1 MKSSLLTDQCLR
13 RPVTTS
19 MVFALLLA
27 LGVAS
32 LLRIPLETFPEL
44 EIPRMTI
51 TGTWFEASPEAVEA
65 FVTSPLEAEASTLK
79 GIEEVSSTSQR
90 GSARIDLEFAPGT
103 DMDFAR
109 LELNE
114 KISRLRDFMPPS
126 IGVNVIPYVPPDMQ
140 EENLLQYTF
149 TGPQSVNELQRYAE
163 DLIQRPLSV
172 VSGIGGVGV
181 YGGERRQI
189 RAVLDQSKAE
199 ALGIDHMVVAANLQQ
214 IESIVETVGLV
225 KQGTYQYNLVV
236 REDFDDLST
245 LRDAI
250 VARRSNR
257 YIRLGEIARI
267 VDGYAE
273 PRGYQRLNGR
283 ARVAIYVSAV
293 AGSNIIDVAERA
305 KARIEEIRLAL
316 PAGTRL
322 IEENDNSETIRN
334 ELEGLEFRSVL
345 IIFLIFSVL
354 LVFLR
359 GIANPL
365 IILSSI
371 ATSVLLTISLFY
383 FLGASLNMMTLAG
396 LALGFGMMVDNSIVV
411 LDNIHRHRERGSG
424 RLAAASIGTARVLLP
439 ILAGTATTI
448 IVFLPFLYLQGELRV
463 VYVPFA
469 LAVVVSLAC
478 SLLVSFTLIPSLA
491 ARVLG
496 PTAAMTRTGRESGAD
511 GEADTTV
518 TQEDDPWALGEL
530 EKEEEAGV
538 TAGGAET
545 AEHTL
550 AVGDN
555 IYQKILRWMLAGK
568 LWGIPSWVFV
578 IVILLGSLYGSYTL
592 FDKYVTKGRI
602 WRSYGPSREFLSVSM
617 RAPTGSDLEVMEDL
631 VDRFEAKLLPLYQ
644 TGQIEDF
651 ETSISAQYAGIRISF
666 PDDIVRQGMPYLVK
680 DQLSVFAGLLAGG
693 MQISVTGFGDY
704 FSAGSIGS
712 FSYSD
717 RITLLGYNY
726 LRVKELA
733 EELAER
739 LKRNPR
745 IRDVD
750 TNYGSFSRIAEKQI
764 VLRFDRQKL
773 ATHGLTASDMI
784 YFVRRYVRTTAGGRV
799 TYGGEEVDF
808 QVKVEGYDDRD
819 VIELMNATV
828 MTRGGGRVRMR
839 DLGELTVE
847 RVMGRIDREDQQYTR
862 TVGYEFRGPYKMGE
876 RVREQIMVETILP
889 NGYEFDERD
898 RIWQTEEEKQQLLL
912 VLGFAVLLVYMLTAA
927 LFESFFHPLTII
939 FTVPLAL
946 IGIFLGYFFFD
957 KGFDRSA
964 YVGVILMGGIVVNNS
979 IILVDHI
986 NSLRRFLPRRDA
998 VVRAARERARPIL
1011 MTTFTTV
1018 IGLLPLI
1025 IGAREGQD
1033 QWYTLAFTICV
1044 ALPVAT
1050 FFTLTIIPLVYELM
1064 DTLQTWFR
1072 RGVGTLALAM
1082 QGEEV
1087 YSKSKDIHSR

>member
-13 RPVTTS
+13 HPVSTS
-19 MVFALLLA
+19 MVFTALVV

-32 LLRIPLETFPEL
+32 LLRIPLETYPEL

-51 TGTWFEASPEAVEA
+51 TGSWSEASPEAVEA

-79 GIEEVSSTSQR
+79 GIEEVSSRSQR
-90 GSARIDLEFAPGT
+90 GSARIDLEFSPGT

-114 KISRLRDFMPPS
+114 KITRLREFLPPHIS
-126 IGVNVIPYVPPDMQ
+126 INVKPYVPLDMR

-149 TGPQSVNELQRYAE
+149 TGLQSVNELQRYAV

-172 VSGIGGVGV
+172 VSGIAGIDV
-181 YGGERRQI
+181 YGGEQRQI
-189 RAVLDQSKAE
+189 RAVLDQNKAE
-199 ALGIDHMVVAANLQQ
+199 ALGIDHMEVAYNLQQ
-214 IESIVETVGLV
+214 IASMVETVGMV
-225 KQGTYQYNLVV
+225 KQGTFQYNLVV

-250 VARRSNR
+250 VARRGNR
-257 YIRLGEIARI
+257 YIRLGEIARV

-273 PRGYQRLNGR
+273 PQGYQRLNGR
-283 ARVAIYVSAV
+283 ARVAIFISAV
-293 AGSNIIDVAERA
+293 AGSNIIDVAERV
-305 KARIEEIRLAL
+305 KARIEEIRPTL
-316 PAGTRL
+316 PAGTQL

-424 RLAAASIGTARVLLP
+424 RLAAASIGTAQVLLP
-439 ILAGTATTI
+439 ILTGTATTI

-463 VYVPFA
+463 MYVPFA

-496 PTAAMTRTGRESGAD
+496 PTAAVARAGEGSGAA
-511 GEADTTV
+511 GGVGQGITAE
-518 TQEDDPWALGEL
+518 DPWALGEL
-530 EKEEEAGV
+530 EKEEEAGL
-538 TAGGAET
+538 TAGGAEA

-550 AVGDN
+550 AIGDN
-555 IYQKILRWMLAGK
+555 LYQKILRWMLTHK
-568 LWGIPSWVFV
+568 FLVVF
-578 IVILLGSLYGSYTL
+578 IVLVSFGVSYHL

-602 WRSYGPSREFLSVSM
+602 WRSYGPSGEYLSVSIS
-617 RAPTGSDLEVMEDL
+617 APTGSDLDVMEGLIDG
-631 VDRFEAKLLPLYQ
+631 FEAKLLPLYQ
-644 TGQIEDF
+644 SGQVENF
-651 ETSISAQYAGIRISF
+651 ETSISAQYASIRISF
-666 PDDIVRQGMPYLVK
+666 PDEIVRQGIPYLVK

-693 MQISVTGFGDY
+693 MRISVTGFGDY

-712 FSYSD
+712 FSYSS
-717 RITLLGYNY
+717 RITFLGYNY

-733 EELAER
+733 EELAQR

-745 IRDVD
+745 IRDVN
-750 TNYGSFSRIAEKQI
+750 TNYGFLSRGGEKQI
-764 VLRFDRQKL
+764 VLRFNRQAL
-773 ATHGLTASDMI
+773 AAHGLTASDMV

-819 VIELMNATV
+819 VIELMNAMV
-828 MTRGGGRVRMR
+828 MTSSGGRVRMR
-839 DLGELTVE
+839 DLGELTIE
-847 RVMGRIDREDQQYTR
+847 PVMGVIQRQDQQYTR

-876 RVREQIMVETILP
+876 RVREQIMDETILP
-889 NGYEFDERD
+889 NGYEFDESE
-898 RIWQTEEEKQQLLL
+898 RIWQTEEEKQQLML
-912 VLGFAVLLVYMLTAA
+912 VLGFAILLVYMLTAA
-927 LFESFFHPLTII
+927 LFESFFHPFTII
-939 FTVPLAL
+939 LTVPMAL
-946 IGIFLGYFFFD
+946 VGIFLGYFFFD

-1044 ALPVAT
+1044 ALPVAA

-1064 DTLQTWFR
+1064 DTLQTRFR
-1072 RGVGTLALAM
+1072 RGVGTIALAM

-1087 YSKSKDIHSR
+1087 YTRSKDIHSG